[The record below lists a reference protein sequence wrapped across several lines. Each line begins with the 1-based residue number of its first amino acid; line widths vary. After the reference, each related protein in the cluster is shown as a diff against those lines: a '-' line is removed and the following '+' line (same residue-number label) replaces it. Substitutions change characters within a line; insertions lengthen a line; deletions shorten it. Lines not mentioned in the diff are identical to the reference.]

1 MNTDNLCN
9 IDPLALS
16 GARSLAHRAAQ
27 HLTALAR
34 ANLPAQPDDSHSNL
48 GWDAN
53 RGALVTHEMSGKQMG
68 LVLEKMVLFFKDS
81 SGPSTELEL
90 NGQTDSQASHWTDET
105 AKALGLK
112 PASDATIPYDFPE
125 DVAAIDSYQLD
136 GMDQHFAALAEWFGV
151 SAAALETTK
160 NSLEHFN
167 PGPSPVRCWPH
178 HFDIA
183 TYAALEVGD
192 PETARGLGIGMAPGD
207 GAYDE
212 PYFYVNPWPHLDK
225 EALGQAVVPGHWHT
239 DGFVGLIATGQE
251 ITQAGQ
257 PEKVIGDFLGG
268 SVAEAL
274 KAQGIG

>member
-1 MNTDNLCN
+1 MNTENLSK

-48 GWDAN
+48 GWDES
-53 RGALVTHEMSGKQMG
+53 RGALVTHEMDGKQMG
-68 LVLEKMVLFFKDS
+68 LMLAKMVLFFNDN
-81 SGPSTELEL
+81 SGPSAELEL
-90 NGQTDSQASHWTDET
+90 SGQTVSQASDWTDEN

-112 PASDATIPYDFPE
+112 PASDATIPYEFPA
-125 DVAAIDSYQLD
+125 DVAAIDNYQLD
-136 GMDQHFAALAEWFGV
+136 GLDGHFAALAEWFGV

-192 PETARGLGIGMAPGD
+192 PESARGIGIGMAPGD
-207 GAYDE
+207 GAYDQ

-225 EALGQAVVPGHWHT
+225 DTLGQAVVPGHWHT

-251 ITQAGQ
+251 ITKAGQ
-257 PEKVIGDFLGG
+257 PDKVIDGFLSG